1 MSILSKLPLLNSD
14 SKIVRAVGYFVYPL
28 LFLIILGAMAP
39 PEDEQTA
46 TTTKTTTGETDL
58 ADFVAKETSQWDPEN
73 ITIIGGDVHILLPFS
88 ESRINSWR
96 LFDARMEST
105 NIFRRLFQD
114 ERIKSVEVRSQ
125 IRLRDK
131 FGNKWLTTGAVY
143 NMTSTTAKKINWD
156 NFYDAEDLDDVVDS
170 KYIHYLLREEEEED

>member
-1 MSILSKLPLLNSD
+1 MSILRL
-14 SKIVRAVGYFVYPL
+14 AGYFAA
-28 LFLIILGAMAP
+28 LFLILVFIGGMAP

-46 TTTKTTTGETDL
+46 TTTKTTGETDL

-105 NIFRRLFQD
+105 DIFRRLFQD

-131 FGNKWLTTGAVY
+131 FGNKRLTTGAVY

-170 KYIHYLLREEEEED
+170 KYIHYLLREEEEKD